1 MDTTIES
8 LGEPRIDSPLKR
20 VEWVD
25 DNEQVLFDI
34 SPHKVI
40 RDVREGRTPVSF
52 MKAGPRQ
59 KIFFDPSKLKCAMVT
74 CGGLCP
80 GLNDVIRSLVLTL
93 YHIYGVKNVLG
104 IMYGLQG
111 FIPRYGHPVMELKP
125 DAVAEIGEL
134 GGTILSSSRGPQPI
148 DEIVDALERM
158 NIGILFAIGGD
169 GTFRAVAKIADE
181 IRSRGAKISVI
192 GIPKTIDND
201 INLLSRSFGFNTA
214 VSMATQAIAAAHV
227 ESTGAPNGVGLV
239 KLMGRH
245 SGFIAA
251 SAAMAKRDAN
261 FVLIPESDFDL
272 EGPHGLFAMVERRLE
287 ERKHAVIVVAEGAG
301 QKFLKAEG
309 TDESGNPRLGDI
321 GVFLKKA
328 ITEHFKARGI
338 ELNLKYIDPS
348 YMIRS
353 VEATANDSI
362 FCGFLGQTAVDAGMA
377 GKTNMVVG
385 TWNDEFVYIPVNLVV
400 AGRKRLDLRG
410 KLWAS
415 VLEATGQTALINERA

>member
-1 MDTTIES
+1 
-8 LGEPRIDSPLKR
+8 
-20 VEWVD
+20 
-25 DNEQVLFDI
+25 
-34 SPHKVI
+34 
-40 RDVREGRTPVSF
+40 
-52 MKAGPRQ
+52 
-59 KIFFDPSKLKCAMVT
+59 
-74 CGGLCP
+74 
-80 GLNDVIRSLVLTL
+80 
-93 YHIYGVKNVLG
+93 
-104 IMYGLQG
+104 
-111 FIPRYGHPVMELKP
+111 
-125 DAVAEIGEL
+125 
-134 GGTILSSSRGPQPI
+134 
-148 DEIVDALERM
+148 
-158 NIGILFAIGGD
+158 
-169 GTFRAVAKIADE
+169 
-181 IRSRGAKISVI
+181 
-192 GIPKTIDND
+192 
-201 INLLSRSFGFNTA
+201 
-214 VSMATQAIAAAHV
+214 MATRAIAAAHV

-272 EGPHGLFAMVERRLE
+272 EGPHGLLAMVEKRLE

-321 GVFLKKA
+321 GVFLKNA
-328 ITEHFKARGI
+328 ITEHFKTKVI

-410 KLWAS
+410 KLWGS